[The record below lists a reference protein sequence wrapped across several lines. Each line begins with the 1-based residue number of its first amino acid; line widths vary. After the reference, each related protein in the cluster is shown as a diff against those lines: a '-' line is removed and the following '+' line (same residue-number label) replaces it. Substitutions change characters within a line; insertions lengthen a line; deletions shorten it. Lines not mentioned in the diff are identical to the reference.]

1 MSHQIPK
8 MMEEKYSSITTLT
21 DAFCT
26 NHLNEEYRQMIHKAA
41 GVLARK
47 RPSPLLKGK
56 DGSWAAGLVHAV
68 GSANFLFDQSQSL
81 HCKPKFIY
89 DFFGVAESTGQIKS
103 KEIRNLLKIDFFS
116 HKWTL
121 PSKMES
127 NSMIWMLKVNGF
139 YVDIRMMPLEAQQ
152 QAFAQGLI
160 PYVPALQSL
169 GHQS

>member
-1 MSHQIPK
+1 MHHQIPK

-21 DAFCT
+21 DAFCAK
-26 NHLNEEYRQMIHKAA
+26 HLNEEYQQMIHKAA

-68 GSANFLFDQSQSL
+68 GSANFLFDRSQEP

-103 KEIRNLLKIDFFS
+103 KEIRDLLKMDFFS
-116 HKWTL
+116 HEWTL
-121 PSKMES
+121 PSKMDS
-127 NSMIWMLKVNGF
+127 NSMVWMLKVNGF

-160 PYVPALQSL
+160 PYVPALKTLDNQS
-169 GHQS
+169 